1 MSAPHPPPCNSCQRW
16 LADGGGGCC
25 RICSAAIQLT
35 RLIGNQ
41 AFTAADFGDL
51 SSRLTTLV
59 GEYVVKVGTP
69 DLTRAVA
76 YSISPRQSGGLL
88 IQPGIRAGEG
98 GEAASH
104 RRSGFESPTVK
115 APPAPPSSGAASTGT
130 DRATS
135 RPRASRAGRSPRR
148 DRKRSRSSGDR
159 RRRRDRS
166 SPSPRDRRG
175 RERETRVPE
184 PALPPRSERTASSWR
199 PSLAAAR
206 GTSAQPSKPLGLQP
220 AVRPRGPI
228 SAHLPTEPRLVR
240 RPPQSPQPAGR
251 EDLDKPPL
259 QRRSK
264 GEGKKGK
271 SKDSSEKSPL
281 EPKTKPKKKNRGLK
295 RQEWWQQ
302 RCAAR
307 GRGRGARAAVTT
319 GQEQSEEEAEQATEQ
334 EVPDQSP
341 TAEAA
346 EKEASGEDTGAE
358 AAFAL
363 EERAARWADAS

>member
-1 MSAPHPPPCNSCQRW
+1 MSAPHPPPCNSCRRW

-76 YSISPRQSGGLL
+76 YSIPPRQSGGPLL
-88 IQPGIRAGEG
+88 QPGLSSGEG
-98 GEAASH
+98 GEAASEL
-104 RRSGFESPTVK
+104 RSGFVPPSAK
-115 APPAPPSSGAASTGT
+115 APSAPPGSGAASTGT
-130 DRATS
+130 DRTTS
-135 RPRASRAGRSPRR
+135 RPRASRAGGSPRR
-148 DRKRSRSSGDR
+148 ERRRSRSSGDR

-166 SPSPRDRRG
+166 SPSPRDRRE
-175 RERETRVPE
+175 RERE
-184 PALPPRSERTASSWR
+184 APRSEGTASSWR
-199 PSLAAAR
+199 PTLTAAR
-206 GTSAQPSKPLGLQP
+206 GTSAQSPNPLGLQP
-220 AVRPRGPI
+220 AVRPRG
-228 SAHLPTEPRLVR
+228 SVAVHLPTEPRLVR
-240 RPPQSPQPAGR
+240 RPPQSPPPGR
-251 EDLDKPPL
+251 EASDKPPL

-271 SKDSSEKSPL
+271 SKEISEKSPL
-281 EPKTKPKKKNRGLK
+281 EPKSKPKKKNRGVK
-295 RQEWWQQ
+295 RQEWWQE

-319 GQEQSEEEAEQATEQ
+319 GQEQAEEEAEQATEE
-334 EVPDQSP
+334 EVLDHPP
-341 TAEAA
+341 TDRVA
-346 EKEASGEDTGAE
+346 EKEGSGEDTGGE
-358 AAFAL
+358 AAVAL
-363 EERAARWADAS
+363 EERAARWADAT